1 MILHNMLFVNIL
13 WGLVNLLPVYP
24 LDGGR
29 IAREALSI
37 GHPRRGIICSLKLSA
52 VTAGIMALVGLLMWE
67 SIFTA
72 LMFAYL
78 AYVNYQTLVAYQ
90 NPRW

>member
-1 MILHNMLFVNIL
+1 
-13 WGLVNLLPVYP
+13 
-24 LDGGR
+24 
-29 IAREALSI
+29 
-37 GHPRRGIICSLKLSA
+37 
-52 VTAGIMALVGLLMWE
+52 LLMWE